1 MLAAGPVIAASPPP
15 PPHELLATALFHDL
29 LGRPADPAGLAYWTN
44 LLDAGL
50 SSVTSATAITASDEY
65 FVNLVRR
72 DYEKY
77 LGREPDA
84 AGLIYWTVL
93 AKAGLTDESLA
104 AGILSSPEMSARPGT
119 TDQAWIA
126 ALYEDLLG
134 RQVDAESEAY
144 WMAQLGSGGQR
155 ADVAYRIAGSEERA
169 RRTVEDDMAR
179 YLDRQVDPQ
188 SLDYYFNEMA
198 HGMTDEQVLCQI
210 VGSTEYFK
218 LQTGQPESTVPVPR
232 LDQGWQSTNAAIDA
246 RARQGNVDLLF
257 IGDSITQNWESF
269 GAPTWTQFYGARKA
283 MNAGIGGDGTEN
295 ILWRIEHG
303 NLDGISPKVVVLMIG
318 TIDSGSDP
326 SARDVAAGVQAVVR
340 ELQVK
345 LPNSTI
351 LLLGT
356 FPQGVDP
363 TSPLRQ
369 TITASNQIISGLAD
383 GRTVDYL
390 DLSSVFLNRDGTL
403 NQSLRNPDLIH
414 PNAQGY
420 VVWAQAMEPTLS
432 KLLSAT
438 P

>member
-1 MLAAGPVIAASPPP
+1 VIAASPQ
-15 PPHELLATALFHDL
+15 PPHELLATALFHNL

-44 LLDAGL
+44 LLDAGV
-50 SSVTSATAITASDEY
+50 SSFNIATAITGGDEY

-77 LGREPDA
+77 LGRAPDA
-84 AGLIYWTVL
+84 AGLIYWVVL
-93 AKAGLTDESLA
+93 AQAGLTDESLA
-104 AGILSSPEMSARPGT
+104 AGILSSPELSAGHGT

-126 ALYEDLLG
+126 AVYEDLLG
-134 RQVDAESEAY
+134 RQADAASEAY
-144 WMAQLGSGGQR
+144 WMAQLEAGGQR
-155 ADVAYRIAGSEERA
+155 IDVAYRIAGSEERA

-179 YLDRQVDPQ
+179 CLDVQAVPQIVDI
-188 SLDYYFNEMA
+188 YFNEMA
-198 HGMTDEQVLCQI
+198 HGTTDEQVLSQI
-210 VGSTEYFK
+210 VGSLEYFK

-232 LDQGWQSTNAAIDA
+232 LDQGWQLSNAAIDA
-246 RARQGNVDLLF
+246 RARQGNVGLLF
-257 IGDSITQNWESF
+257 IGDSITQYWGSI
-269 GAPTWTQFYGARKA
+269 GAPTWNQFYGARKA
-283 MNAGIGGDGTEN
+283 MNAGIFDDGTEN
-295 ILWRIEHG
+295 VLWRIEHG

-318 TIDSGSDP
+318 TVDAYFDP
-326 SARDVAAGVQAVVR
+326 FARDVAAGVQAVVR

-345 LPNSTI
+345 LPHTTI

-363 TSPLRQ
+363 TSPWRQ

-390 DLSSVFLNRDGTL
+390 DLSSVFLNPDGTL
-403 NQSLRNPDLIH
+403 NQSLRTPDLIH

-420 VVWAQAMEPTLS
+420 AVWAQAMEPTLAR
-432 KLLSAT
+432 LLSAT